1 MNPTVTVSLPAG
13 ESCMTDRLKPCIFAR
28 YIKHFGTYNCLIYNK
43 ALVIK
48 GRNIPI
54 KCAECIEHCKGE
66 GKHEKKP
73 AKAETPHN
81 P

>member
-1 MNPTVTVSLPAG
+1 MNPTVTVYLPAG

-28 YIKHFGTYNCLIYNK
+28 YIKRFGTYNCLIYNK
-43 ALVIK
+43 ALAIK

-54 KCAECIEHCKGE
+54 KCAECIEYCKGE
-66 GKHEKKP
+66 GKNEKES
-73 AKAETPHN
+73 AKAATPHQ